1 MLLLTSPRGLSAD
14 RVGARMP
21 PTAPVKDLAP
31 QTVWELGRAP
41 FCKRSRA
48 ADRVGARLRPFC
60 CKRSRAV
67 DCVGATWRPLM

>member
-1 MLLLTSPRGLSAD
+1 MLLLTSLRGLPAD
-14 RVGARMP
+14 RVGAPMP
-21 PTAPVKDLAP
+21 PPAIVKEIAP

-60 CKRSRAV
+60 CKRSRAA
-67 DCVGATWRPLM
+67 DRVGATWRPFL